1 MNADRKGRVQ
11 QDGNMARRKVEEQKI
26 RKIREQ
32 RLQVE
37 RQIHEEEEQIA
48 HKEQEVMQ
56 MELLEL
62 ELIKK
67 L

>member
-1 MNADRKGRVQ
+1 M
-11 QDGNMARRKVEEQKI
+11 E
-26 RKIREQ
+26 
-32 RLQVE
+32 VE
-37 RQIHEEEEQIA
+37 RSIRDEEEQIA